1 MSTVKVD
8 TIKTTGN
15 VEVYTC
21 KAWVNFDGTTN
32 TGGSCTIRASG
43 NVTSVTDNGTGDYT
57 INFTTAMTDVNYS
70 SLFTNGELDTN
81 YWGPIPYIYSQATAS
96 VRVRSVFA
104 TGSFSDASSCNVTVF
119 R

>member
-21 KAWVNFDGTTN
+21 KAWVNFNGTGTVA
-32 TGGSCTIRASG
+32 IRGSG
-43 NVTSVTDNGTGDYT
+43 NVASITDNGAGDYT
-57 INFTTAMTDVNYS
+57 INFTNAITDANYAVS
-70 SLFTNGELDTN
+70 GSAKESDSGTTDALFKIDEIGSNPAAG
-81 YWGPIPYIYSQATAS
+81 S
-96 VRVRSVFA
+96 VRIN
-104 TGSFSDASSCNVTVF
+104 TGGASTSFDCNTVMASIF